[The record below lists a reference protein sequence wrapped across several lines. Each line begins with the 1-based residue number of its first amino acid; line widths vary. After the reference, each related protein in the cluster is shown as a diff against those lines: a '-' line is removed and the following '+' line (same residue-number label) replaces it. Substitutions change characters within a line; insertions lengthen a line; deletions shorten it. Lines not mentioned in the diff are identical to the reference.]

1 MALTPGRGMGLIRDT
16 ISGEG
21 HAGANGENGIFLNVI
36 DSARNIFIVYV
47 GEHY

>member
-1 MALTPGRGMGLIRDT
+1 MPLAPSRGMGLIRDT

-21 HAGANGENGIFLNVI
+21 HAEANGENAVFYNVI
-36 DSARNIFIVYV
+36 DSARNVFIVYV